1 MRVVNHETFTEKIRQ
16 SGPPIWMHVDCETV
30 VHSDGKCSNHVYEF
44 HLALRLG
51 HSGAALGKGAWVIR
65 LCVCKLDTTDRML
78 ARAAGTMLGEL
89 V

>member
-1 MRVVNHETFTEKIRQ
+1 MKHSQRKSGRVDPLCGCKR
-16 SGPPIWMHVDCETV
+16 WMNVDCETV

-78 ARAAGTMLGEL
+78 ARAAGTVLGEL